1 MGLDNITVGKF
12 LISDL
17 QLLQNGALG
26 YVTLDK
32 SLSLSESGFLHLF
45 NCLVVNPG
53 NEPLLNSLSIALSDS
68 SLHVT

>member
-26 YVTLDK
+26 FVTLDK
-32 SLSLSESGFLHLF
+32 SLFLSESGFLHLF
-45 NCLVVNPG
+45 NCLEINPG
-53 NEPLLNSLSIALSDS
+53 NKPLLHSLSIALSDS